1 MIQNLSSTAERFLLD
16 LTRIQRSITAASA
29 RITSGLKVQQPSDA
43 PDQVSGILQLRAS
56 IQHNTQI
63 LANLGRAQSENQ
75 TASGTLE
82 TAARVVER
90 ARVLAAQAAST
101 TQSADTRSTIA
112 TEVQSLLEQLVT
124 ASNTLAE
131 GRYIFSGDQDRSAA
145 YALDLTQPEGVAAV
159 AQCQATRLVEHPS
172 GTTMAVSK
180 TAAEIFD
187 LDDATGTPAAANVF
201 AAVNGLRTALAAN
214 DQAGI
219 DTALT
224 NLRAAGDYLNSQI
237 SFYGAAA
244 NRITEAIDYGNRY
257 AVQLKTELGNRE
269 DADVVSAILE
279 LENAKTSQE
288 AAYAARAQMPTG
300 SLFDFMK

>member
-16 LTRIQRSITAASA
+16 LTRIQRSIASA
-29 RITSGLKVQQPSDA
+29 SNRITSGLKVQQPSDA
-43 PDQVSGILQLRAS
+43 PDQVSGILQLRAA
-56 IQHNTQI
+56 IQRNTQI
-63 LANLGRAQSENQ
+63 LANLSRVQSENQ

-90 ARVLAAQAAST
+90 ARVLAAQAASSN
-101 TQSADTRSTIA
+101 QSAESRATIS

-131 GRYIFSGDQDRSAA
+131 GRYVFSGDQDHSAA
-145 YALDLTQPEGVAAV
+145 YAVDLAQPEGVTALV
-159 AQCQATRLVEHPS
+159 QCSATRLVEHPS
-172 GTTMAVSK
+172 GTTFAVAR
-180 TAAEIFD
+180 TASEIFD
-187 LDDATGTPAAANVF
+187 LRNPDGTPAAANVF
-201 AAVNGLRTALAAN
+201 AAVNGLRVALAAN

-219 DTALT
+219 DAALT
-224 NLRAAGDYLNSQI
+224 NLRAAGDHLNSQI
-237 SFYGAAA
+237 SFYGSVE
-244 NRITEAIDYGNRY
+244 NRITEAIDYANRY
-257 AVQLKTELGNRE
+257 AVQLKTELSNRE
-269 DADVVSAILE
+269 DADVVTAILE